1 MPVLSPE
8 EEKAY
13 RLLFINRLPATEVSR
28 QLESSG
34 IEMSPHKLRELKK
47 DIFDIMM
54 KDERKERMCELML
67 DSVDRIRFEFE
78 DLVTKTKSLL
88 ARFEAEGRTFEQL
101 LVLRELKEQIVIAL
115 KKLGEF
121 KDGVTRIRADQV
133 NILNTGDF
141 TTAFKRMQQSWFRDM
156 QAKIE
161 GRRMVFE
168 NPSSELID
176 DFYRWE
182 AEEMRS
188 ASKIKG
194 DNNAR
199 Q

>member
-1 MPVLSPE
+1 MPALSPE

-13 RLLFINRLPATEVSR
+13 RLLFINRLPATLVSR
-28 QLESSG
+28 QLEESG
-34 IEMSPHKLRELKK
+34 IKMSPGKLRNMKK
-47 DIFDIMM
+47 DIFDTMM
-54 KDERKERMCELML
+54 QDERKERMCELML

-78 DLVTKTKSLL
+78 DLVNRTKGLL
-88 ARFEAEGRTFEQL
+88 SKFESEGRTFEQL

-133 NILNTGDF
+133 NILNTSDF
-141 TTAFKRMQQSWFRDM
+141 STAFKKMQQSWFREM
-156 QAKIE
+156 QAHIE
-161 GRRMVFE
+161 GKRFVFE

-188 ASKIKG
+188 ARRIPSEL
-194 DNNAR
+194 NA
-199 Q
+199 QQ